1 MMAKDPARRP
11 QTPGEVAEALTPF
24 FKKAKAVG
32 ASSKPEI
39 SRVGA
44 VFDKTQ
50 ADPDAGSAAVTP
62 RTAGETSVAESR
74 WESLVMCQDEE
85 SAPDLVPAALA
96 GGRSPRKMWT
106 TVVAASLLGLVALGV
121 LVSML
126 TKSQSTP
133 ESRGGAVADAPA
145 TDDQGPRAR
154 LENRAEKGPH
164 ESAPE
169 GLTSAGSAPV
179 STASTAPRDI
189 VSRPADNQRL
199 PSTAGTTSASVGL
212 LTAGHPL
219 WAATRSVYID
229 DFKDPK
235 SGWARGDRW
244 NYSSGFYFVTP
255 RDGGKAN
262 RSPFGPRTD
271 SALEVV
277 GRVKTSESSR
287 RGSWVVVVNREIG
300 GAERGFMV
308 KINGKGELFL
318 SPNPWEAA
326 RDFFEL
332 DPTIGP
338 IVDPAIKPAN
348 QANRLVPVVRKRSV
362 EIFVNSVRVCGPVPY
377 DFDLMPSFVQLGV
390 WDGPGDFRAE
400 FDSMSIRG

>member
-1 MMAKDPARRP
+1 MSEPSSTRLKPIPTRGVPRSRPARQAKRP
-11 QTPGEVAEALTPF
+11 SPNLGGRAWSCARTR
-24 FKKAKAVG
+24 KA
-32 ASSKPEI
+32 
-39 SRVGA
+39 
-44 VFDKTQ
+44 Q
-50 ADPDAGSAAVTP
+50 
-62 RTAGETSVAESR
+62 
-74 WESLVMCQDEE
+74 
-85 SAPDLVPAALA
+85 PDLVPAALA

-277 GRVKTSESSR
+277 GRVKHRNHPAEVPGLWSSTVKLAAPSE
-287 RGSWVVVVNREIG
+287 GSWSRSM
-300 GAERGFMV
+300 ARGNCFSV
-308 KINGKGELFL
+308 PIPGKPPETF
-318 SPNPWEAA
+318 
-326 RDFFEL
+326 R
-332 DPTIGP
+332 T
-338 IVDPAIKPAN
+338 
-348 QANRLVPVVRKRSV
+348 RSHDWAH
-362 EIFVNSVRVCGPVPY
+362 R
-377 DFDLMPSFVQLGV
+377 
-390 WDGPGDFRAE
+390 
-400 FDSMSIRG
+400 